1 VIARQRDGQLRGH
14 FAGRPHS
21 RQDLQDGGRLPPRLA
36 ADAVG
41 PHARRARP
49 PRLLAPVPG
58 GYAAGDRGR
67 GAGAHWPPP
76 SAGGTSGRGASSGEV
91 PGAGGSALVTAASAG
106 EPLTTPTGQTGSGNS
121 TGGAAGGGTRSTSR
135 RPSAPVRM
143 TRSPSACILN
153 GWP

>member
-1 VIARQRDGQLRGH
+1 PRLAGREQALQGAAFDDVIARQRDGQLRRH
-14 FAGRPHS
+14 LGRRSYPC
-21 RQDLQDGGRLPPRLA
+21 QDLQEGGRLPPRLG

-58 GYAAGDRGR
+58 GYPAGDRGR
-67 GAGAHWPPP
+67 GVGAHWPPP
-76 SAGGTSGRGASSGEV
+76 SACGRVASSGEV

-135 RPSAPVRM
+135 RPS
-143 TRSPSACILN
+143 
-153 GWP
+153 